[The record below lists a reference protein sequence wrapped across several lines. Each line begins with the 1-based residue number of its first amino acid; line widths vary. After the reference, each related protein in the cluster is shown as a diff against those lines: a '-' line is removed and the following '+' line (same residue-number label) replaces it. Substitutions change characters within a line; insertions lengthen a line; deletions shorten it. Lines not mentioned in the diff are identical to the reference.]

1 MNNKTVVIAFGGVS
15 PEHEVS
21 VLTAMQA
28 ISALSESS
36 YKTIPLYISKSGL
49 WYTGDY
55 LLELEHYEN
64 LDEVVKNSVPCSIS
78 HDERGQAV
86 LKEMKAGLLKKN
98 LAYPVDVMLISFH
111 GGDGEN
117 GSFQGLCEVFNIPY
131 TGSGV
136 LASSAGMDKLT
147 AKALCRAND
156 IPVVDDIH
164 FFESEWVE
172 YSESLLKN
180 IAGLGYPV
188 VIKPVHLGS
197 SIGVSIAEDREKLNT
212 AIELAFRY
220 DEQVLVEK
228 AVKPLMEINCAVI
241 GTPEKCR
248 TSVCERPLGK
258 EELLSFSDKYMG
270 DSDTGE
276 AKGMASASR
285 EIPAD
290 ISGELSEKIQNTSKR
305 VFKILNS
312 SGVARL
318 DFLVNPDTWE
328 FYFNEINTIPGS
340 FSFYLWEESD
350 LSFSK
355 LLIEMIDQALER
367 QRKKNGRVQSYDTNL
382 LSQKAVK
389 GLKGLKGTKGDS

>member
-36 YKTIPLYISKSGL
+36 YKTVPLYISKSGL

-55 LLELEHYEN
+55 LLKLEHYEN
-64 LDEVVKNSVPCSIS
+64 LDQVVKNSIPCSIS

-86 LKEMKAGLLKKN
+86 LKEMKTGLLKKKVT
-98 LAYPVDVMLISFH
+98 YPVDVMFISFH

-147 AKALCRAND
+147 AKALCRANNVT
-156 IPVVDDIH
+156 VVDDVH

-172 YSESLLKN
+172 DSESLLKN

-197 SIGVSIAEDREKLNT
+197 SIGVSIAEDHKKLNT

-220 DEQVLVEK
+220 DEQILVEK

-241 GTPEKCR
+241 GTPDKCR
-248 TSVCERPLGK
+248 ASVCERPLGK
-258 EELLSFSDKYMG
+258 EELLSFTDKYMG
-270 DSDTGE
+270 DSNTVE

-290 ISGELSEKIQNTSKR
+290 ISGELSEKIQNTSKK
-305 VFKILNS
+305 VFKILKS

-389 GLKGLKGTKGDS
+389 GLKGLKGTKRDS